1 MAHAKLGR
9 MIKKTFL
16 VFLSS
21 VLFLVFAVG
30 CSSEGSEEKT
40 ALKQSVALDE
50 VNATLKAAGT
60 SEAIAVDGRTGA
72 ALDAGG
78 TTVAAAKKA
87 KYDPYQKYGSLWN
100 SELFNDERFKLNIVL
115 TPSEKKEA
123 RILARSFE
131 SHMGRAKLFMHY
143 LLSELKERNL
153 PVELAAIPLVE
164 SGFNLRA
171 RSHAGAHG
179 PWQFTRQTG
188 KSFGLEVSAHYDE
201 FYDFVASTQA
211 SLDYLEHLYSEFH
224 NWDFAL
230 IAYNQGEFGVKK
242 VIRRAKQAGVKN
254 LTVQNMGF
262 TKMGRI
268 YLKRIRAYADIMHH
282 PKSYGVEYPEIENR
296 AVFERV
302 QIAGRLSSMKEAAK
316 LSGADLDTL
325 KLLNAGYLT
334 DTLKSKKPHGLL
346 VPVEN
351 VAQLERALGIS
362 KETSLPLPGVKPS
375 SDTELASAA
384 VAAKSQLAVN

>member
-1 MAHAKLGR
+1 

-30 CSSEGSEEKT
+30 CSSEGSGDKS
-40 ALKQSVALDE
+40 AFKQSVDLEE
-50 VNATLKAAGT
+50 VNAALKGKETENT
-60 SEAIAVDGRTGA
+60 SVDGRTGA
-72 ALDAGG
+72 APS
-78 TTVAAAKKA
+78 VASNQ
-87 KYDPYQKYGSLWN
+87 YDPYQRYGSLWN
-100 SELFNDERFKLNIVL
+100 SELFNDERFKLNITL

-123 RILARSFE
+123 RVLSRSFE
-131 SHMGRAKLFMHY
+131 SHMDRAKLFMHY

-164 SGFNLRA
+164 SGFDLRA

-188 KSFGLEVSAHYDE
+188 KSFGLEVSSHYDE

-242 VIRRAKQAGVKN
+242 VIRRAKNAGVKN
-254 LTVQNMGF
+254 LTVNNMGF
-262 TKMGRI
+262 TKMGRT
-268 YLKRIRAYADIMHH
+268 YLKRVRAYADIMRH
-282 PKSYGVEYPEIENR
+282 PKAYGVEYPEIENR
-296 AVFERV
+296 PMFKRV

-316 LSGADLDTL
+316 LSGADLQTL

-334 DTLKSKKPHGLL
+334 DSLKSKKQHGLL

-362 KETSLPLPGVKPS
+362 TETTLPLPGVKQS
-375 SDTELASAA
+375 TELANVDSKQAN
-384 VAAKSQLAVN
+384 LAVN

>member
-1 MAHAKLGR
+1 

-30 CSSEGSEEKT
+30 CSSEGSGDKS
-40 ALKQSVALDE
+40 AFKQSVDLEE
-50 VNATLKAAGT
+50 VNAALKGKETENT
-60 SEAIAVDGRTGA
+60 SVDGRTGA
-72 ALDAGG
+72 ASS
-78 TTVAAAKKA
+78 VASNQ
-87 KYDPYQKYGSLWN
+87 YDPYQRYSSLWN
-100 SELFNDERFKLNIVL
+100 SELFNDERFKLNVIL

-123 RILARSFE
+123 RVLSRSFE
-131 SHMGRAKLFMHY
+131 SHMDRAKLFMHY

-164 SGFNLRA
+164 SGFDLRA

-188 KSFGLEVSAHYDE
+188 KSFGLEVSSHYDE
-201 FYDFVASTQA
+201 FYDSTQA

-242 VIRRAKQAGVKN
+242 VIRRAKNAGVKN
-254 LTVQNMGF
+254 LTVNNMGF
-262 TKMGRI
+262 TKMGRT
-268 YLKRIRAYADIMHH
+268 YLKRVRAYADIMRH
-282 PKSYGVEYPEIENR
+282 PKAYGVEYPEIENR
-296 AVFERV
+296 PMFKRV

-316 LSGADLDTL
+316 LSGADLQTL

-334 DTLKSKKPHGLL
+334 DSLRSKKQHGLL

-362 KETSLPLPGVKPS
+362 TETTLPLPGVKQN
-375 SDTELASAA
+375 TELANVDS
-384 VAAKSQLAVN
+384 KQTNLAVN

>member
-1 MAHAKLGR
+1 MFDLMAFAKLGR

-21 VLFLVFAVG
+21 VLFLAFAVG
-30 CSSEGSEEKT
+30 CSSEGSSEKS
-40 ALKQSVALDE
+40 AMKQSVAFSEMNEALM
-50 VNATLKAAGT
+50 AQGGT
-60 SEAIAVDGRTGA
+60 ENTSVDGRTGA
-72 ALDAGG
+72 AATSGN
-78 TTVAAAKKA
+78 TSFAAASKA
-87 KYDPYQKYGSLWN
+87 KFDPYQKYGSLWN
-100 SELFNDERFKLNIVL
+100 SELFNDERFKLKIIL
-115 TPSEKKEA
+115 TPAEKKEA
-123 RILARSFE
+123 RILSRSFE
-131 SHMGRAKLFMHY
+131 SHMDRAKLFMHY
-143 LLSELKERNL
+143 LLTELKERNL

-164 SGFNLRA
+164 SGFDLRA

-188 KSFGLEVSAHYDE
+188 KSFGLEVSANYDE

-242 VIRRAKQAGVKN
+242 IIRRAKSAGLKN
-254 LTVQNMGF
+254 MSVQNMGF
-262 TKMGRI
+262 TKMGRL
-268 YLKRIRAYADIMHH
+268 YLKRIRAYADIMRH
-282 PKSYGVEYPEIENR
+282 PQAYGVQYPEIENR
-296 AVFERV
+296 PAFESV
-302 QIAGRLSSMKEAAK
+302 QIAGRLSSMKEVAK
-316 LSGADLDTL
+316 LSGADLKTL

-334 DTLKSKKPHGLL
+334 DSLKSKKQHALL

-362 KETSLPLPGVKPS
+362 EETELPLLGGKS
-375 SDTELASAA
+375 SSELAANTMSSAL
-384 VAAKSQLAVN
+384 SLN

>member
-1 MAHAKLGR
+1 

-30 CSSEGSEEKT
+30 CSSEGSGDKS
-40 ALKQSVALDE
+40 AFKQSVDLEE
-50 VNATLKAAGT
+50 VNAALKGKETENT
-60 SEAIAVDGRTGA
+60 SVDGRTGA
-72 ALDAGG
+72 ASS
-78 TTVAAAKKA
+78 VASNQ
-87 KYDPYQKYGSLWN
+87 YDPYQRYGSLWN
-100 SELFNDERFKLNIVL
+100 SELFMD
-115 TPSEKKEA
+115 
-123 RILARSFE
+123 
-131 SHMGRAKLFMHY
+131 RAKLFMHY

-164 SGFNLRA
+164 SGFDLRA

-188 KSFGLEVSAHYDE
+188 KSFGLEVSSHYDE

-242 VIRRAKQAGVKN
+242 VIRRAKNAGVKN
-254 LTVQNMGF
+254 LTVNNMGF
-262 TKMGRI
+262 TKMGRT
-268 YLKRIRAYADIMHH
+268 YLKRVRAYADIMRH
-282 PKSYGVEYPEIENR
+282 PKAYGVEYPEIENR
-296 AVFERV
+296 PMFKRV

-316 LSGADLDTL
+316 LSGADLQTL

-334 DTLKSKKPHGLL
+334 DSLKSKKQHGLL

-362 KETSLPLPGVKPS
+362 TETTLPLLGVKQS
-375 SDTELASAA
+375 AELANVDSKQAN
-384 VAAKSQLAVN
+384 LAVN